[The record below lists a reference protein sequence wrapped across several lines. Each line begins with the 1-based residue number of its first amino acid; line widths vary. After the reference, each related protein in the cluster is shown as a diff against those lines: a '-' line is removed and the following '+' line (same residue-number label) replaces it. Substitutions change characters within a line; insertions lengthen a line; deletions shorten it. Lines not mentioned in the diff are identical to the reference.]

1 MNDHHRHSGSSSSA
15 RSALVRHCDV
25 AIIGGS
31 AAGLAAALQLGRQ
44 RRSAIVVDSG
54 EPRNAT
60 AAHMHSFLGRDGT
73 DPTEL
78 LAAGRAEVRSYGGEV
93 LSGRALRVG
102 RDGGRFIVELATGD
116 SVVARR
122 VVVATGLIDELPDVE
137 SLAAHWGRAV
147 IHCPFCHGYEVRDQR
162 LVQLVTHT
170 MGLHVVP
177 LLRQLTD
184 RLTVLIAD
192 GVVVKE
198 ADINTLTAGGVDVR
212 VATAAKRVLTDAHGR
227 LTGVQ
232 LDDDTH
238 VDADAML
245 VGPRFHARVEPFVGL
260 GLDPVPHASGMG
272 DVIEV
277 DAMGATAVEGIFAAG
292 SITDPGQQVLPAAAH
307 GSRVGGAVAM
317 SLAEEDMRIAA
328 RPSGSVADWD
338 HRYSGDPIWS
348 GNPNGSLVM
357 EAADLAVGSALDVGA
372 GEGGDAIWLAEQGWS
387 VTASDISSRALDR
400 INTEA
405 ERRHLPVTCEL
416 VDANAREPF
425 AKGGYNLVSAAYAS
439 IPCTPDLRG
448 VHNVLDAVAPDGT
461 LVILSHDLE
470 AMRDPK
476 HQHHPFDPDA
486 YLHIDDFATALK
498 ATPGWTIEVNDK
510 RPRPS
515 GSASSPHHAHDRVLR
530 ARRTS

>member
-439 IPCTPDLRG
+439 IPRTPDLRG